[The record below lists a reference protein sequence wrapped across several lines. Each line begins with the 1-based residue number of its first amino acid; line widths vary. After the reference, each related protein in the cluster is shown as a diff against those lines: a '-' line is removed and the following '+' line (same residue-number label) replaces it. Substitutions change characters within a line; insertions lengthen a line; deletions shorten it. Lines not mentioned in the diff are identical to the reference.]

1 MEGTDYLLTN
11 VAFYWARKRFW
22 PRKNKLSQEKNCLA
36 FVNGLRPIFSNHW
49 CKLDHMLLNLLVHLV
64 NGLIFLLGHTYS
76 AQIILYTL
84 KSKRRRSRL
93 VSLFAQPWKES
104 FAGRSLFAP
113 SLKLIPLMQMC
124 GEHKE
129 SGILR
134 HGCFAKIMV
143 SPKLKRNVEVWAL
156 FFWNFELT
164 ISILNSLLFLMF
176 RKLTFNQ
183 LNSCWFRRENVA
195 TLWSMFP
202 LFLIVYWEI

>member
-93 VSLFAQPWKES
+93 SVCATVEGKFRRQKSFCSVTKVDSFNADVWWAQGVWDPQAWMFCKDNGLTQVE
-104 FAGRSLFAP
+104 
-113 SLKLIPLMQMC
+113 
-124 GEHKE
+124 E
-129 SGILR
+129 
-134 HGCFAKIMV
+134 
-143 SPKLKRNVEVWAL
+143 KRGGM
-156 FFWNFELT
+156 
-164 ISILNSLLFLMF
+164 SSLLL
-176 RKLTFNQ
+176 
-183 LNSCWFRRENVA
+183 E
-195 TLWSMFP
+195 LWVNYKHTQFSF
-202 LFLIVYWEI
+202 VSDV